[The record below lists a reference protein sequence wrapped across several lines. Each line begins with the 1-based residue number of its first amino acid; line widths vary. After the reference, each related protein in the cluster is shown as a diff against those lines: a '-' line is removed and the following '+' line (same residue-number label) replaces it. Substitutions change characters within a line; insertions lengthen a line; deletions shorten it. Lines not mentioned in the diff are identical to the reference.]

1 MKRRQ
6 CETCSMYSAP
16 RAMTRHRMIKMHNTV
31 CRGPVEIEFIS
42 CCFAS
47 FR

>member
-1 MKRRQ
+1 MKSRQ
-6 CETCSMYSAP
+6 CETRSIYAAP
-16 RAMTRHRMIKMHNTV
+16 RAMTRHRMIEMHNTV
-31 CRGPVEIEFIS
+31 CRRPVETEFIS